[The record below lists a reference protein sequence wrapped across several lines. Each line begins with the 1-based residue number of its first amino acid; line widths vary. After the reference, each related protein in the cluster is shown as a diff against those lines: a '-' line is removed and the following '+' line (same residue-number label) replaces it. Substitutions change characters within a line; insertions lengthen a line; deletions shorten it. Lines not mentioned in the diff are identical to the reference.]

1 MRQLK
6 KIELLSPVG
15 GHEQF
20 IAAVESGADAVYLGG
35 TSFNA
40 RNSASNFSDEE
51 LREVIAYAHARGVK
65 VHLTLNTLIHDR
77 EIEDVI
83 KFAKNAYESGVDAFI
98 VQDLGV
104 IKLLKEVMP
113 EIVIHFSTQGTIYSL
128 EGVRAVSSLNFERVV
143 LSRELTLDEIEN
155 ICKNTDTEIEVF
167 VHGALCVCYSGQC
180 RLSSLVGERSG
191 NRGKCAQPCRLQYT
205 IYKDNEKCV
214 KNYCMS
220 PKDLCGIYD
229 LIRLIK
235 AGVSSLKIE
244 GRLKSPEYVA
254 CVTSIYRKY
263 IDLAYELIEKGEEDK
278 FAVEPEDIKK
288 LEQVFNRGGFSKG
301 YYYGKLG
308 RELICRE
315 RPKHWGRYL
324 GKVIDYDRKRKLVR
338 VKLDDSLNMGDGVE
352 IVNENLPGNIVTYIE
367 KNRVQVKSAESGEIV
382 CIGDITGIM
391 SKGDSVYKISDKNL
405 NLSLRKVLDGKCHRK
420 VPVDMQLHCGVN
432 ENVELSIVDDDG
444 NRFMTKSEY
453 VTKEAINKPLTFESA
468 MVSLSKLGDT
478 PFSLRNLEAK
488 INGNVLV
495 PVSVLNELRRELADK
510 LYKKRSEILGRS
522 CRDDFERIGATY
534 KNVQPKLSVYLY
546 DTRNLDGLELAD
558 RIYVPIDDFNEEIIN
573 MFKDKEV
580 IPYLG
585 TVTRGNKYDLSKIN
599 SVLIGNLEHFELCKD
614 VKNIYCDFSLNVFNS
629 YSARK
634 LEELGARGIN
644 LSFELNLEEIKQVN
658 TMLETEVTVY
668 GRLPLMVSEH
678 CPIGSEVKGHINC
691 NLCQSGRYYLEDRTG
706 EKFPIITERKACRT
720 TLLNGKVLFAP
731 EVTGELKGDVDYFR
745 AYFLDESTDERR
757 RILGALKRG
766 SKVSVADSTS
776 GHFYRGV

>member
-15 GHEQF
+15 GYEQF

-40 RNSASNFSDEE
+40 RNSANNFSDDE
-51 LREVIAYAHARGVK
+51 LREVIKYAHARGVK

-83 KFAKNAYESGVDAFI
+83 EFAVNAYKSGVDAFI

-113 EIVIHFSTQGTIYSL
+113 EVVIHFSTQGTIYSL
-128 EGVRAVSSLNFERVV
+128 DGVKAVSSLNFERVV
-143 LSRELTLDEIEN
+143 LSRELSLDEIEN
-155 ICKNTDTEIEVF
+155 ICKNTNTEIEVF

-191 NRGKCAQPCRLQYT
+191 NRGKCAQPCRLKYT
-205 IYKDNEKCV
+205 LYKDDERCV

-220 PKDLCGIYD
+220 PKDLCGIHD

-254 CVTSIYRKY
+254 CVTSVYRKY

-278 FAVEPEDIKK
+278 FIVDAEDVKM

-315 RPKHWGRYL
+315 RPKHWGRFL

-338 VKLDDSLNMGDGVE
+338 VKLDDALNMGDGVE
-352 IVNENLPGNIVTYIE
+352 IVNESLPGNIVTYIE
-367 KNRVQVKSAESGEIV
+367 RDKLQVKSAKPGDIV
-382 CIGDITGIM
+382 YVGDITGIIN
-391 SKGDSVYKISDKNL
+391 KGDKVYKISDKNL
-405 NLSLRKVLDGKCHRK
+405 NLSLRKVLDGKFHRK
-420 VPVDMQLHCGVN
+420 VPVDMELLCGVN
-432 ENVELSIVDDDG
+432 ENVVLSISDDDG
-444 NRFMTKSEY
+444 NVFSVKSEY
-453 VTKEAINKPLTFESA
+453 VTQEAINKPLTYEAA
-468 MVSLSKLGDT
+468 MMSLGKLGDT
-478 PFSLRNLEAK
+478 PFLLRGLKAT

-495 PVSVLNELRRELADK
+495 PVSVLNELRRDVADK
-510 LYKKRSEILGRS
+510 LYQRRCEIPEKSFSG
-522 CRDDFERIGATY
+522 DFERIGFVDKDVT
-534 KNVQPKLSVYLY
+534 PGLSVYLY
-546 DTRNLDGLELAD
+546 DTKNLDGLEAAD
-558 RIYVPIDDFNEEIIN
+558 RIYVPFDDFYEEIVDR
-573 MFKDKEV
+573 FCGKEV

-585 TVTRGNKYDLSKIN
+585 TVTKGNRYDFSGIK
-599 SVLIGNLEHFELCKD
+599 SVLIGNLEHFELCRD
-614 VKNIYCDFSLNVFNS
+614 VQNVYCDFSLNVFNS

-634 LEELGARGIN
+634 LEELGAKGVN
-644 LSFELNLEEIKQVN
+644 LSFELNLEEMKRIN
-658 TMLETEVTVY
+658 TGLETEVTVY

-691 NLCQSGRYYLEDRTG
+691 NLCQMGRYYLEDRTG
-706 EKFPIITERKACRT
+706 ERFPIMTERKACRT

-731 EVTGELKGDVDYFR
+731 EVLDELNGKVDYFR
-745 AYFLDESTDERR
+745 AYFFDESTDERR

-766 SKVSVADSTS
+766 NKVSVPNCTS

>member
-1 MRQLK
+1 MK

-40 RNSASNFSDEE
+40 RNSADNFSDEE
-51 LREVIAYAHARGVK
+51 LTEVIKYAHARGVK

-83 KFAKNAYESGVDAFI
+83 KFAINAYKIGVDAFI

-104 IKLLKEVMP
+104 IKLLKEAIP
-113 EIVIHFSTQGTIYSL
+113 NIVIHFSTQGTIYSL
-128 EGVRAVSSLNFERVV
+128 EGVKAVNSLNFERVV
-143 LSRELTLDEIEN
+143 LSRELSLDEIEN
-155 ICKNTDTEIEVF
+155 ICKNTNTEIEVF

-205 IYKDNEKCV
+205 IYKDNEKIL

-254 CVTSIYRKY
+254 CVTSIYREY

-278 FAVEPEDIKK
+278 FTVESGDIKK

-338 VKLDDSLNMGDGVE
+338 VKLDDDLNMGDGVE
-352 IVNENLPGNIVTYIE
+352 VVNENLPGNIVTYIE
-367 KNRVQVKSAESGEIV
+367 KDIRQVKNAEAGDIV
-382 CIGDITGIM
+382 YIGDIIGIM
-391 SKGDSVYKISDKNL
+391 SKGDKVYKISDKNL
-405 NLSLRKVLDGKCHRK
+405 NLSLRKVLDGKCYRK
-420 VPVDMQLHCGVN
+420 VPVDMELYCGVN
-432 ENVELSIVDDDG
+432 ENVELSITDDDG
-444 NRFMTKSEY
+444 NRFTAKSEY
-453 VTKEAINKPLTFESA
+453 VAKEAINKPLTYESA
-468 MVSLSKLGDT
+468 MASLSKLGDT
-478 PFSLRNLEAK
+478 PFSLRNLK
-488 INGNVLV
+488 VTINGNVLV
-495 PVSVLNELRRELADK
+495 PVSVLNELRREISGN
-510 LYKKRSEILGRS
+510 LYDIRSEIPKRGYNE
-522 CRDDFERIGATY
+522 DFEKINLIS
-534 KNVQPKLSVYLY
+534 KNVKPKLSVYLY
-546 DTRNLDGLELAD
+546 DTKNLEGLELAD

-573 MFKDKEV
+573 KFKDKKV

-585 TVTRGNKYDLSKIN
+585 TITKGNRYDFSKIHN
-599 SVLIGNLEHFELCKD
+599 ILIGNLEHFELCKD
-614 VKNIYCDFSLNVFNS
+614 VENIYCDFSLNVFNS

-634 LEELGARGIN
+634 LEELGAKGIN
-644 LSFELNLEEIKQVN
+644 LSFELNLDEIKQIN
-658 TMLETEVTVY
+658 TELETEVTVY

-706 EKFPIITERKACRT
+706 ERFPIITERKACRT

-731 EVTGELKGDVDYFR
+731 EVIGELNGKVDYFR
-745 AYFLDESTDERR
+745 AYFFDESTDERR

-766 SKVSVADSTS
+766 NKISVPGCTS